1 MIAKLSGILDSV
13 AIDSLILDVNG
24 VGYQVFASARTLS
37 RVGQPGDPV
46 SLLIDTHVREDHI
59 HLYGFTDAA
68 EQEWCRLLNSVQG
81 VGMKVA
87 LAILGAC
94 PVDRLCFAI
103 AAQDAAALRQAEG
116 VGPKL
121 ATRIVT
127 ELKDKAAKI
136 DLGKMAKGVKAVA
149 LKGAALTQDADGGT
163 GGDTGEIDSDAV
175 SALVNLGYGRSEAY
189 TAVLQAK
196 QKANDNA
203 SLQDLIR
210 NALKELNS

>member
-13 AIDSLILDVNG
+13 ALDSLIIDVNG
-24 VGYQVFASARTLS
+24 VGYQVFASSRTLS
-37 RVGQPGDPV
+37 RVGQKGDPV

-59 HLYGFTDAA
+59 HLYGFSDAA
-68 EQEWCRLLNSVQG
+68 EQEWCRLLTSVQG

-94 PVDRLCFAI
+94 PVDQLGFAI
-103 AAQDAAALRQAEG
+103 AAQDVTILRQADG

-136 DLGKMAKGVKAVA
+136 SLNATPILKKSSAKAVA
-149 LKGAALTQDADGGT
+149 PEVPDIAN
-163 GGDTGEIDSDAV
+163 DAV
-175 SALVNLGYGRSEAY
+175 SALINLGYGRSEAY
-189 TAVLQAK
+189 AAVLQV
-196 QKANDNA
+196 QRSNDNA
-203 SLQDLIR
+203 KLSDIIR
-210 NALKELNS
+210 LALKDLSSA